1 LLQPSLATLVTNKRC
16 ITGIRESMSTAQRKD
31 RRIQL
36 LLLLCLFAAFLLHW
50 SLAKPVGAAAPTVPA
65 LGLYRCWSGGFD
77 HLQAGTLTLLPGG
90 RYQSYRHVSDG
101 RYSFQPETSAVK
113 FLDGDYRSWEYH
125 GIYQSTHVVA
135 APPDVPQDNTLRSNS
150 TQPDRTGARIVLL
163 PDGARD
169 EIGAERPG
177 QYQYCYH
184 EQ

>member
-1 LLQPSLATLVTNKRC
+1 LLQPSLATLVTNKQC
-16 ITGIRESMSTAQRKD
+16 ITGIRESMSTAQHKD

-36 LLLLCLFAAFLLHW
+36 LLLLCLFAAFLLYR
-50 SLAKPVGAAAPTVPA
+50 SLAKPVGVAAPTVPA

-90 RYQSYRHVSDG
+90 RYQSYRHAG
-101 RYSFQPETSAVK
+101 E
-113 FLDGDYRSWEYH
+113 GRSWEYH

-135 APPDVPQDNTLRSNS
+135 ARPDVPQDNTLRSNS
-150 TQPDRTGARIVLL
+150 TQPDRPGARIVLL

-177 QYQYCYH
+177 QYQYCYL